1 MVNLSNVEMIPEIK
15 KVELNL
21 GQLEKGGYP
30 HFMLKEIFEQP
41 DCIRDCMRGRINVE
55 ADNVVLSAV
64 IDHREKLLNAKRFI
78 IVACGTS
85 WHAD

>member
-1 MVNLSNVEMIPEIK
+1 
-15 KVELNL
+15 
-21 GQLEKGGYP
+21 
-30 HFMLKEIFEQP
+30 MLKEIFEQP

-85 WHAD
+85 

>member
-1 MVNLSNVEMIPEIK
+1 
-15 KVELNL
+15 
-21 GQLEKGGYP
+21 
-30 HFMLKEIFEQP
+30 MLKEIFEQP

-85 WHAD
+85 WHAGLIGKHLIESFAAYRWKWSMLPNSATVIR